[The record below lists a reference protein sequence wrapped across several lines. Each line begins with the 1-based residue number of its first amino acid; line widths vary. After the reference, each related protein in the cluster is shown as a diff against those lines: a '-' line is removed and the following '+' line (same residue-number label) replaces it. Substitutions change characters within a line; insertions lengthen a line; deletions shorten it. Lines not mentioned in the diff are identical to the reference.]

1 MWLKRIPEE
10 SCAGLGVQGGKEGSR
25 CKGEKLDPEVQIH
38 SLEIALPTSKGKLE
52 VISKT

>member
-1 MWLKRIPEE
+1 MWLKRIPEKL
-10 SCAGLGVQGGKEGSR
+10 CAGSGGKEGSS

-38 SLEIALPTSKGKLE
+38 SLEIGLPTSKGKLE